1 MSIQSKFNTFNQRIQ
16 LTRQDDAYKDARE
29 KDDSITG
36 AIKTKFKEK
45 GYPVIDD
52 FVQGSL
58 ITFTAIKEKYK
69 DFDIDRA
76 SGLSISRFTYRHPY
90 LQKNLLGKLSIGGGE
105 KRFKC

>member
-1 MSIQSKFNTFNQRIQ
+1 MSLQSKFNTFNQRIQ

-36 AIKTKFKEK
+36 VIKTKFKEK

-58 ITFTAIKEKYK
+58 ATFTSIKEKGK

-76 SGLSISRFTYRHPY
+76 IIIDHDEAPTDPVEAKKSFLIF
-90 LQKNLLGKLSIGGGE
+90 
-105 KRFKC
+105 